1 MDMQKNIRVNRE
13 HKDSL
18 FRFIFSDKKALL
30 SLYNAVND
38 SDYADKELLEIYT
51 MEDFLY
57 MGMKN
62 DVSFLI
68 DWNLNLFEHQSTYN
82 PNMPLRGFMYMAAS
96 FKKYVELNRL
106 DLYSSKLIRIP
117 VPRYFVFYNGK
128 RPMEDEVLLRLT
140 DQMGGSDVTE
150 KSCTEFT
157 AHMVNINEGH
167 SPKMMERCP
176 LLYEYSIFVGEIRKN
191 TEAGMMLVDAIDT
204 AVDEC
209 IKRGVLADIL
219 RSNRAEVTDMLL
231 KEYDEAFHIAS
242 EKEISFE
249 EGRQMER
256 ANTEKERQRA
266 EAEKQRADEMD
277 VKIKILTSRLR
288 GETAE
293 KIAENLG
300 VDVEQVQ
307 KVLNNI

>member
-1 MDMQKNIRVNRE
+1 
-13 HKDSL
+13 
-18 FRFIFSDKKALL
+18 
-30 SLYNAVND
+30 
-38 SDYADKELLEIYT
+38 
-51 MEDFLY
+51 
-57 MGMKN
+57 
-62 DVSFLI
+62 
-68 DWNLNLFEHQSTYN
+68 
-82 PNMPLRGFMYMAAS
+82 MASS

-140 DQMGGSDVTE
+140 DQMEGADVAE

-176 LLYEYSIFVGEIRKN
+176 LLYEYSIFIGEIRKN

-209 IKRGVLADIL
+209 IKRGILADIL

-266 EAEKQRADEMD
+266 EEERNRAEAEKNRAEKEQNKAQEEKKRADKEKQRADE
-277 VKIKILTSRLR
+277 VELKNKILIARLR
-288 GETAE
+288 GETVE

-300 VDVEQVQ
+300 VDADQVQ

>member
-96 FKKYVELNRL
+96 FKKYVELNHL

-128 RPMEDEVLLRLT
+128 RPMEDEVLFRLT
-140 DQMGGSDVTE
+140 DQMEGTDAAE

>member
-1 MDMQKNIRVNRE
+1 DTMDMQKNIRVNRE

-38 SDYADKELLEIYT
+38 SDYTDKELLEIYT
-51 MEDFLY
+51 
-57 MGMKN
+57 
-62 DVSFLI
+62 
-68 DWNLNLFEHQSTYN
+68 
-82 PNMPLRGFMYMAAS
+82 
-96 FKKYVELNRL
+96 
-106 DLYSSKLIRIP
+106 
-117 VPRYFVFYNGK
+117 
-128 RPMEDEVLLRLT
+128 MEDEVLLRLT
-140 DQMGGSDVTE
+140 DQMEGTDAAE

-191 TEAGMMLVDAIDT
+191 TEAGMILVDAINT

-209 IKRGVLADIL
+209 IKRGILADIL

-256 ANTEKERQRA
+256 MNTEKERQRA

>member
-1 MDMQKNIRVNRE
+1 
-13 HKDSL
+13 
-18 FRFIFSDKKALL
+18 
-30 SLYNAVND
+30 
-38 SDYADKELLEIYT
+38 

-128 RPMEDEVLLRLT
+128 RPLEDEVLLRLT
-140 DQMGGSDVTE
+140 DQM
-150 KSCTEFT
+150 
-157 AHMVNINEGH
+157 
-167 SPKMMERCP
+167 
-176 LLYEYSIFVGEIRKN
+176 
-191 TEAGMMLVDAIDT
+191 
-204 AVDEC
+204 
-209 IKRGVLADIL
+209 
-219 RSNRAEVTDMLL
+219 EVTDMLL

-266 EAEKQRADEMD
+266 EAEKNRAEKEKNKAQEEKKRADKEKQRADEMD

-288 GETAE
+288 GETVDE
-293 KIAENLG
+293 IVKNLG
-300 VDVEQVQ
+300 VNADQVE
-307 KVLNNI
+307 KVLENI